1 MNSAQAI
8 KQLPIFT
15 ADGVPIP
22 LLQVAKIDLVDGQT
36 LIARENGNRRITV
49 RTDIVGRDQNGFVR
63 DAQATFAATF
73 GPLPPG
79 YRVNWIGMFDNLEHA
94 IRHFEIVLPITVI
107 LLMGMLLITF
117 RSVKAALLLLLSL
130 PFALIGGVVALRF
143 RGMNCLRPILLAS
156 LVAILGLLPAS
167 LATGLG
173 SDVQRPLATVI
184 VWGLLSS
191 TILTLFVVPV
201 LYDLFNP
208 GVPASDEMPREALVS

>member
-1 MNSAQAI
+1 
-8 KQLPIFT
+8 
-15 ADGVPIP
+15 
-22 LLQVAKIDLVDGQT
+22 
-36 LIARENGNRRITV
+36 
-49 RTDIVGRDQNGFVR
+49 VGRDQNGFVR

-143 RGMNCLRPILLAS
+143 RGMNVNVSTCVGFAALFGVSIMNGVLMVRSITAHRQAGMERRPAILQGALDCLRPILLAS

-201 LYDLFNP
+201 FYDLFNP